1 MASTVNTA
9 FNEFMKDYVN
19 LDKDQVTNARL
30 SRNWLIE
37 QVNSFTSKHDD
48 FPSLYEEKHFGFGSF
63 ARSTKKRPL
72 DDIDHLVC
80 MKANGVTYTELYG
93 GTVQMTAPSGVKP
106 FSNLLQTNSTCLL
119 SSIKVVNRFVKYLD
133 EIPQYEKADIK
144 RNQEAATLKL
154 KSYDWNFDIVPCF
167 FTSPEADGRAYYLI
181 PDGQGNWKKT
191 DPTLDKARTTRVNQ
205 DRDRHV
211 LKAIRAMKYWNNRPT
226 MASMGAYLLENMILD
241 FYENNESSQ
250 WVDWEVKKLLKY
262 IKENIFNN
270 VNDPKNIQG
279 NINNLTWD
287 QQYSIFS
294 RATDDY
300 AKSVEANDNETSNP
314 AYAISKW
321 QSIFGTNFPKF
332 DG

>member
-19 LDKDQVTNARL
+19 LDKNKVTNAR
-30 SRNWLIE
+30 SSKNFFIK
-37 QVNSFTSKHDD
+37 QVNSFPSKHDD
-48 FPSLYEEKHFGFGSF
+48 FPALYEDKHFGFGSF

-72 DDIDHLVC
+72 DDIDHLIC
-80 MKANGVTYTELYG
+80 MKANGVTYTELYD
-93 GTVQMTAPSGVKP
+93 GTVQMTVPSDAKP
-106 FSNLLQTNSTCLL
+106 FSNLLQTNSTTLL

-154 KSYDWNFDIVPCF
+154 TSYDWNFDIVPCF
-167 FTSPEADGRAYYLI
+167 FTSAEADGRTYYLI

-191 DPTLDKARTTRVNQ
+191 DPTLDKARTSSVNQ
-205 DRDRHV
+205 SRDGHV
-211 LKAIRAMKYWNNRPT
+211 LRAIRAMKYWNSRPT
-226 MASMGAYLLENMILD
+226 MASMGSYLIENMILD
-241 FYENNESSQ
+241 FYENNEATQ
-250 WVDWEVKKLLKY
+250 WVDWEVRKLLKH
-262 IKENIFNN
+262 IKDNIFNS

-279 NINNLTWD
+279 NINTLTWE
-287 QQYSIFS
+287 QKNSIHT

-300 AKSVEANDNETSNP
+300 TKSVEAYDYETSNP

-321 QSIFGTNFPKF
+321 QGIFGTNFPKF